1 MTFLLD
7 IINGLNKFL
16 GYLDISPKYLNR
28 GYTILSIFPTVYILR
43 IVYGLW
49 LNQNYV
55 QFFLY
60 SVVFLVLVYFLI
72 LNVFYYFLDKNSK
85 LDVTQLFVKY
95 LPDDAFNIQGERK
108 QAKSIPTEDAKE
120 IRVDYLEDYQ
130 LRLASNIQ
138 SLIDS
143 NDLRVR
149 DIEKEEGFLISENT
163 LYPYYYLKQENEKT
177 YSLQIGTSYRDL
189 EKVGEIHQTTELHP
203 LGLFIVGG
211 DFIKNG
217 IRYHEPYRLKLLAR
231 PEPPMNSGARSR
243 RHKNSKSS
251 S

>member
-28 GYTILSIFPTVYILR
+28 GYTVLSIFPTVYILR

-49 LNQNYV
+49 LNQNYL

-60 SVVFLVLVYFLI
+60 SIVFIVLVYFLI

-95 LPDDAFNIQGERK
+95 LPDDAFNIQVEGK
-108 QAKSIPTEDAKE
+108 KTKSMPTEDAKE
-120 IRVDYLEDYQ
+120 IQVDFVEDYQ
-130 LRLASNIQ
+130 LKLAGNIQ
-138 SLIDS
+138 ALIDAKE
-143 NDLRVR
+143 LAVR

-163 LYPYYYLKQENEKT
+163 LYPYYYLKQENATT
-177 YSLQIGTSYRDL
+177 YSLQIGTSYHDL

-217 IRYHEPYRLKLLAR
+217 TRYHEPYRLKLLAR
-231 PEPPMNSGARSR
+231 PEAPKNDGARSR
-243 RHKNSKSS
+243 RHKK
-251 S
+251 